1 MKAFASFRLMI
12 FCFCV
17 CVGLAIS
24 VPWFA
29 RVADCSQTGGALV
42 CDQVNAGVL
51 DGILSDLCT
60 AVCGEFNDD
69 KSGGRE
75 TSNGSWKSPM
85 IPGIKASAP
94 NLFLRIYHLNKNK
107 QMPHPGTG
115 P

>member
-69 KSGGRE
+69 KSGGPE
-75 TSNGSWKSPM
+75 TSNGSWKQAKLATSDSVLLVAEYQIVSRGAEVSCVKLQEP
-85 IPGIKASAP
+85 
-94 NLFLRIYHLNKNK
+94 
-107 QMPHPGTG
+107 
-115 P
+115 